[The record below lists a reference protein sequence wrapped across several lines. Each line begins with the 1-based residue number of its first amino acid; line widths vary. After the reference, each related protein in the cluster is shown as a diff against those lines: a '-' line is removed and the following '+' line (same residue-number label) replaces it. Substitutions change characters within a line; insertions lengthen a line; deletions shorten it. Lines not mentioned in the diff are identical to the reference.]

1 MEEVIKRVKELKSD
15 QLRQIVELELQLET
29 TPRDSRFSNTL
40 IEMMRKEET
49 MLRDSANNT
58 SATAAVVQKVDDLL
72 KQETRA
78 FFNKVT
84 SHNMK
89 KWQSV
94 RNRQYQERRAIQT
107 QINEAVTATSSSSAG
122 AVRSAPLAAAG
133 GAVAVGAI
141 DLDREAQRLLVDY
154 YKNWQHYELI
164 HLQEAFKTQSQK
176 IDHEWGSQEV
186 ILANEFQEKKERIC
200 GKESDVRRSQG
211 GSLTSS
217 LEHSGD
223 RRWHH
228 PEKQQTLIH
237 TAPVISPQR
246 PRSQSR
252 LNGSA
257 LGELARIEKEYE
269 EALTALEKQ
278 KTDAKRWLLRQQI
291 RFAAQSEELRREK
304 FAMAQILE
312 ELLNEFDNG
321 IR

>member
-1 MEEVIKRVKELKSD
+1 
-15 QLRQIVELELQLET
+15 
-29 TPRDSRFSNTL
+29 
-40 IEMMRKEET
+40 

-94 RNRQYQERRAIQT
+94 RNRQHQERKAMQS
-107 QINEAVTATSSSSAG
+107 QINEAVAAGTSFSAG
-122 AVRSAPLAAAG
+122 AVRPAPLAAPG
-133 GAVAVGAI
+133 GAVGAI

-164 HLQEAFKTQSQK
+164 HLQVRKLPSFSKSTLSNSCSEQEAFKTQSQK

-217 LEHSGD
+217 LEHSG
-223 RRWHH
+223 
-228 PEKQQTLIH
+228 
-237 TAPVISPQR
+237 
-246 PRSQSR
+246 
-252 LNGSA
+252 
-257 LGELARIEKEYE
+257 
-269 EALTALEKQ
+269 
-278 KTDAKRWLLRQQI
+278 
-291 RFAAQSEELRREK
+291 
-304 FAMAQILE
+304 
-312 ELLNEFDNG
+312 
-321 IR
+321 